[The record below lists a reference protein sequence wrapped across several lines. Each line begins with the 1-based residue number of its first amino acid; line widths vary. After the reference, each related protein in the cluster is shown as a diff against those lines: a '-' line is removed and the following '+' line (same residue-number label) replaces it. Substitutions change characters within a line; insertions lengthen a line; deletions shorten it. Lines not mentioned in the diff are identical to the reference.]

1 MYSLQNG
8 RPFLVQQICSG
19 SGKFNG
25 TEYGR
30 AKGVITNA
38 NPNAIVRVSARLY
51 GTIGNAYTIQFIDAG
66 AGVVVPATVAS
77 VSGYSVNVKL
87 RRDALAILATAAEV
101 VDAINSAPL
110 GIVAVYNGTGNGV
123 VAAQAPIPITNTAF
137 GFDPAVRGP
146 NDDQY
151 LWYYPTNQNGGF
163 FYFEQMR
170 AITVRQFE
178 ALFTV
183 GVGTFTVTVS
193 RVNLNSN
200 LEPIAGESVPVFVWD
215 QLTSVRPDIA
225 VAEPGLS
232 LLPMQALQVTTSGG
246 GLPGIARFEVGGGER

>member
-19 SGKFNG
+19 VGVFDG

-30 AKGVITNA
+30 AKAVITNA
-38 NPNAIVRVSARLY
+38 DPNAIVRVSARLY
-51 GTIGNAYTIQFIDAG
+51 GVLGNAYTIEFYDSG
-66 AGVVVPATVAS
+66 AGVVVPATTVTQIGAAIR
-77 VSGYSVNVKL
+77 VTL
-87 RRDALAILATAAEV
+87 RRSALALLATAAEV
-101 VDAINSAPL
+101 AAAINATPT

-123 VAAQAPIPITNTAF
+123 VAVQAAIPITNVAL
-137 GFDPAVRGP
+137 GYDPALRGP

-151 LWYYPTNQNGGF
+151 LWYYPAGQNGGF

-170 AITVRQFE
+170 AITIRQFE

-183 GVGTFTVTVS
+183 GVGTFSVTVS

-200 LEPIAGESVPVFVWD
+200 LEPITAESVPIFVWSS
-215 QLTSVRPDIA
+215 LTTARPDIA
-225 VAEPGLS
+225 VAEPGIS

-246 GLPGIARFEVGGGER
+246 GLTGLVRFEVDGGAR

>member
-19 SGKFNG
+19 TGTFNG

-38 NPNAIVRVSARLY
+38 DPNAIVRISSRLY
-51 GTIGNAYTIQFIDAG
+51 GVVPNAYTIEFYDAG
-66 AGVVVPATVAS
+66 AGVVVPATTAS
-77 VSGYSVNVKL
+77 QNGAAIRVTL
-87 RRDALAILATAAEV
+87 RRNALALLATAAEV
-101 VDAINSAPL
+101 AAAINGTPT

-123 VAAQAPIPITNTAF
+123 VAAQAPMAITNSAL
-137 GFDPAVRGP
+137 GVDPAIRGP

-151 LWYYPTNQNGGF
+151 LWYYPVNQNGGF

-200 LEPIAGESVPVFVWD
+200 LEPIAGESVPVFVWSS
-215 QLTSVRPDIA
+215 LTSARPDIA

-246 GLPGIARFEVGGGER
+246 GLSGLVRFEVGGGER